1 MRTLLFNFLVV
12 NQHLIMLIFYVGLL
26 LFLSYLIIYWGI
38 DILYILLRR
47 EKASFNLW
55 VDRIIPCLLLVS
67 PYGLVVTIM
76 EGTILEKCWIIIFSH
91 LLNTVLLR
99 YLSNLRG
106 WDIINNTFHSWKH
119 PRLYFHIHL
128 AFLYPLLF
136 FGYLLIFRYI
146 RLGSVLDLSV
156 IFPESEIVYCLSLFL
171 VTYWLA
177 WVYLVIL
184 SFQDLRK
191 RLWYYT
197 STLGFS
203 LHITLLRYNCYFKVL
218 RPLYKILYIVN
229 NYLILLENDG
239 RDKEKFP
246 YWRQGVRY
254 LYFHPSLFPLT
265 LFFFLVLELLTKN
278 GHLYYGLYGLFW
290 YPIIAAIVWLFYT
303 FVWSNFVQHS
313 CLNDYLCK
321 NWEAPKFPEAFWY
334 FFQDPEWFYNFQWTF
349 SPEEETYVANLA
361 KQHAWHLRKKT
372 TIDLHYWQ
380 LMERCQNKSYVIRT
394 AAAFRS
400 IHYGARWVH
409 TTTNGQRPLHSG
421 LGFVVRGFFE
431 HLALINSSW
440 SNYNAIL
447 RNIKLNKIDFKLP
460 DNFYVP
466 HPNVNIYPA
475 RNFPEF
481 LENNLVTNFQIWA
494 ENGVILEPYLN
505 QKLSFYVQA
514 CPDLVANFAASFYEF
529 KGIVGL
535 DQKTNPGKGLFK
547 ILSQTTSLRY
557 KNMLRMLAQDMENK
571 GIASD
576 ATRIH
581 LKKLINSCENLTEH
595 TQIWAQGAHFYP
607 YTYMPPIRVAEN
619 FCTQLLTDEAKVELV
634 KAMERLLWL
643 SDEFYR
649 HKIPPLHEYQ
659 FSEGILTLAKSI
671 VAYIPENLH

>member
-1 MRTLLFNFLVV
+1 
-12 NQHLIMLIFYVGLL
+12 ML
-26 LFLSYLIIYWGI
+26 
-38 DILYILLRR
+38 
-47 EKASFNLW
+47 
-55 VDRIIPCLLLVS
+55 
-67 PYGLVVTIM
+67 
-76 EGTILEKCWIIIFSH
+76 IIIFSH

-265 LFFFLVLELLTKN
+265 LFFFLVLELLIKK

-321 NWEAPKFPEAFWY
+321 NWEAPKFLKRFGT
-334 FFQDPEWFYNFQWTF
+334 FF
-349 SPEEETYVANLA
+349 
-361 KQHAWHLRKKT
+361 K
-372 TIDLHYWQ
+372 I
-380 LMERCQNKSYVIRT
+380 QN
-394 AAAFRS
+394 
-400 IHYGARWVH
+400 
-409 TTTNGQRPLHSG
+409 
-421 LGFVVRGFFE
+421 GFIIF
-431 HLALINSSW
+431 N
-440 SNYNAIL
+440 
-447 RNIKLNKIDFKLP
+447 
-460 DNFYVP
+460 
-466 HPNVNIYPA
+466 
-475 RNFPEF
+475 
-481 LENNLVTNFQIWA
+481 
-494 ENGVILEPYLN
+494 
-505 QKLSFYVQA
+505 
-514 CPDLVANFAASFYEF
+514 
-529 KGIVGL
+529 
-535 DQKTNPGKGLFK
+535 GLFPLK
-547 ILSQTTSLRY
+547 KKPMWPTWRS
-557 KNMLRMLAQDMENK
+557 NML
-571 GIASD
+571 G
-576 ATRIH
+576 TFV
-581 LKKLINSCENLTEH
+581 KKQRLI
-595 TQIWAQGAHFYP
+595 
-607 YTYMPPIRVAEN
+607 
-619 FCTQLLTDEAKVELV
+619 
-634 KAMERLLWL
+634 
-643 SDEFYR
+643 
-649 HKIPPLHEYQ
+649 
-659 FSEGILTLAKSI
+659 SI
-671 VAYIPENLH
+671 IGN